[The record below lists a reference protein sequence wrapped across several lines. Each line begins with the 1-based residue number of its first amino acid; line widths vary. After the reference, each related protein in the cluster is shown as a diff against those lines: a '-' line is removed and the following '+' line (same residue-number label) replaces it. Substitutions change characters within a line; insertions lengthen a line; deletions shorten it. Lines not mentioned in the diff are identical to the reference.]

1 MDQQHLTT
9 WFARILIVTLIV
21 TLALPIT
28 TLTAPGDTPQ
38 APWSASAVVAKGK
51 KHKKPRR
58 PKPTTV
64 TRAVR
69 GLVTQT
75 VLSGDAITIP
85 GDPGATEG
93 PARPYPATIDVS
105 GFANGVITDV
115 DLLLLGVSYGAPEDL
130 DILLSKDD
138 GRRTLVMSDVG
149 QKDPVRDVRWTLD
162 DEATASLPQSQLTD
176 GIFQP
181 TNVSDPRLDPDAFA
195 APAPAP
201 NGSVAL
207 STFDGANPNGTWQ
220 LWVMDDASGNT
231 GDIRGWGLRITAE
244 VATGTVEEQV
254 PFTKDQQHTKH
265 KKHKRR
271 GKRSRK

>member
-1 MDQQHLTT
+1 MISRL
-9 WFARILIVTLIV
+9 LIIIFLV

-28 TLTAPGDTPQ
+28 TLIPSGDPGQ
-38 APWSASAVVAKGK
+38 VPWSDSAAAAKGK
-51 KHKKPRR
+51 QHKKPRR
-58 PKPTTV
+58 PQTTTV
-64 TRAVR
+64 TRTVR
-69 GLVTQT
+69 APVTQT
-75 VLSGDAITIP
+75 ILGGDAITIP
-85 GDPGATEG
+85 GAPGTTAG
-93 PARPYPATIDVS
+93 PAGPYPATIDVS

-138 GRRTLVMSDVG
+138 GRRALVMSDVG
-149 QKDPVRDVRWTLD
+149 TNDPVRDVRWTLD

-254 PFTKDQQHTKH
+254 PVTTDQQHTKH
-265 KKHKRR
+265 KKQKRQ
-271 GKRSRK
+271 GKRSSK